1 MRAGALKCG
10 AQPKCLQKRRCTER
24 KSHYAENYAKSDLRS
39 IGRQHAVFDDV
50 YDRTCVRRR
59 NRRQH
64 LCFDRCYGC
73 PGCGRGRCG
82 GFNKFSGYIKL
93 EAMYPTESK
102 DLNNSSYAEW
112 NAIVSLYIDNA
123 TNPMDY
129 GNTHFYFRCQAE
141 AQYMQNWDSADM
153 KPYTTAA
160 TDAYNFNR
168 DVNSSNPED
177 HLYKDISQSSYGAEL
192 VLDYNIS
199 IKANVP
205 NKATKKRNTITT
217 ANGSAKDISTLR
229 NEISEINTALNNGG
243 AVYNYKDL
251 AIIAPNGLRYMET
264 YFIAGNGVN
273 NRSGIDSRD
282 TVVIDNKIR
291 NSDGKCFT
299 DLFEKVTDD
308 EFVNKRQGFAY
319 RSKSGNTIPKETWEW
334 FWRNAIDVKNES
346 TLVDCYTTADTTSG
360 KFKILLVH
368 TDNKQIVAEY
378 IDDAYSDLVLP
389 VGNYKVYLVGK
400 DDAAFNVSISLY
412 CFGENVSWYEP
423 SKK

>member
-1 MRAGALKCG
+1 M
-10 AQPKCLQKRRCTER
+10 
-24 KSHYAENYAKSDLRS
+24 
-39 IGRQHAVFDDV
+39 
-50 YDRTCVRRR
+50 
-59 NRRQH
+59 
-64 LCFDRCYGC
+64 
-73 PGCGRGRCG
+73 
-82 GFNKFSGYIKL
+82 
-93 EAMYPTESK
+93 
-102 DLNNSSYAEW
+102 
-112 NAIVSLYIDNA
+112 SLYIDNA

-217 ANGSAKDISTLR
+217 ANGSAKDISTLQ

-299 DLFEKVTDD
+299 DLFERLRMMNSSTSVKASLTVLRAATR
-308 EFVNKRQGFAY
+308 FRRKLGNG
-319 RSKSGNTIPKETWEW
+319 SGAMLSTTSAMMLRPQRPTWT
-334 FWRNAIDVKNES
+334 RCIS
-346 TLVDCYTTADTTSG
+346 TLMNRTAVHPLLRSTPNPTALRNP
-360 KFKILLVH
+360 ILCTLLR
-368 TDNKQIVAEY
+368 I
-378 IDDAYSDLVLP
+378 P
-389 VGNYKVYLVGK
+389 
-400 DDAAFNVSISLY
+400 VSISSL
-412 CFGENVSWYEP
+412 
-423 SKK
+423 

>member
-1 MRAGALKCG
+1 MRNG
-10 AQPKCLQKRRCTER
+10 
-24 KSHYAENYAKSDLRS
+24 
-39 IGRQHAVFDDV
+39 
-50 YDRTCVRRR
+50 
-59 NRRQH
+59 
-64 LCFDRCYGC
+64 
-73 PGCGRGRCG
+73 
-82 GFNKFSGYIKL
+82 
-93 EAMYPTESK
+93 
-102 DLNNSSYAEW
+102 

-199 IKANVP
+199 IEANVP

-229 NEISEINTALNNGG
+229 NEISEINTALENGG

-291 NSDGKCFT
+291 N
-299 DLFEKVTDD
+299 
-308 EFVNKRQGFAY
+308 
-319 RSKSGNTIPKETWEW
+319 
-334 FWRNAIDVKNES
+334 
-346 TLVDCYTTADTTSG
+346 
-360 KFKILLVH
+360 
-368 TDNKQIVAEY
+368 
-378 IDDAYSDLVLP
+378 
-389 VGNYKVYLVGK
+389 
-400 DDAAFNVSISLY
+400 
-412 CFGENVSWYEP
+412 
-423 SKK
+423 

>member
-1 MRAGALKCG
+1 
-10 AQPKCLQKRRCTER
+10 
-24 KSHYAENYAKSDLRS
+24 
-39 IGRQHAVFDDV
+39 
-50 YDRTCVRRR
+50 
-59 NRRQH
+59 
-64 LCFDRCYGC
+64 
-73 PGCGRGRCG
+73 
-82 GFNKFSGYIKL
+82 
-93 EAMYPTESK
+93 MYPTESK

-229 NEISEINTALNNGG
+229 NEIPKSHSSE
-243 AVYNYKDL
+243 
-251 AIIAPNGLRYMET
+251 
-264 YFIAGNGVN
+264 
-273 NRSGIDSRD
+273 
-282 TVVIDNKIR
+282 
-291 NSDGKCFT
+291 
-299 DLFEKVTDD
+299 
-308 EFVNKRQGFAY
+308 
-319 RSKSGNTIPKETWEW
+319 
-334 FWRNAIDVKNES
+334 
-346 TLVDCYTTADTTSG
+346 
-360 KFKILLVH
+360 
-368 TDNKQIVAEY
+368 
-378 IDDAYSDLVLP
+378 
-389 VGNYKVYLVGK
+389 
-400 DDAAFNVSISLY
+400 
-412 CFGENVSWYEP
+412 
-423 SKK
+423 